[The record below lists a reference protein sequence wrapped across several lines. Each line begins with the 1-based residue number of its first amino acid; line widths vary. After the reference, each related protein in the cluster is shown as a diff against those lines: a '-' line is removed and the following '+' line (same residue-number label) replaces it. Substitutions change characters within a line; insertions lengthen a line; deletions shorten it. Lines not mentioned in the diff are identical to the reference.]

1 MPADVFEPPAPGEVG
16 SLPLAGEGQGEGY
29 HTGAPAVMK
38 SDARNEHFFLGYP
51 SPPPSP
57 ARGEGAQ
64 WDSWRYD
71 TGHNGR
77 PFWNLLPCP
86 ARNRRELSVR
96 HSYTTTTC
104 SISHL
109 TAGTS

>member
-1 MPADVFEPPAPGEVG
+1 
-16 SLPLAGEGQGEGY
+16 
-29 HTGAPAVMK
+29 MK
-38 SDARNEHFFLGYP
+38 SDARNEHFSWVTPL
-51 SPPPSP
+51 PPPP
-57 ARGEGAQ
+57 PKGEGAQ
-64 WDSWRYD
+64 SDSWRYD